1 MGDGT
6 LTVDQLQKDM
16 ISLKDELIRHS
27 ETVSEKATQRLVK
40 EKSESE
46 MLLEG
51 RTQAFA
57 VGLEKKYEEMFNL
70 FKDDVLRQQGERNIR
85 FNEQYE
91 EFESKINDDKI
102 SLNKQLAKIE
112 LNSQD

>member
-1 MGDGT
+1 MNEIVSMTVKNYTSELYGQNPRAAGQLGDGT
-6 LTVDQLQKDM
+6 LTVEQLQKDM
-16 ISLKDELIRHS
+16 ISLKDELIRHA

-85 FNEQYE
+85 FNE
-91 EFESKINDDKI
+91 
-102 SLNKQLAKIE
+102 
-112 LNSQD
+112 